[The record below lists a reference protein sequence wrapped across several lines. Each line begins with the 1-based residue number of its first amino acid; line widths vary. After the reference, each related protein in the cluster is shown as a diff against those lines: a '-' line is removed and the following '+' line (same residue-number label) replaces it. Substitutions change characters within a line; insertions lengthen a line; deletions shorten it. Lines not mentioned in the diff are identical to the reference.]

1 MLQSFPLSFVSKG
14 SSSFFISASSTSIVS
29 VRLESPFSGLA
40 KEKTSHPPKQGSFG
54 AAIFFFLFLLL
65 VSHAVKNASVFSE
78 EWEHLHINLIVCV
91 HAKLLNSQQ
100 TSHSY

>member
-1 MLQSFPLSFVSKG
+1 MLQSFPLSFISKG

-40 KEKTSHPPKQGSFG
+40 KEKTSHPPKQDSFG
-54 AAIFFFLFLLL
+54 ACYFFFFRLL
-65 VSHAVKNASVFSE
+65 VSHTVKNASVFSE

-91 HAKLLNSQQ
+91 HAKLLNS
-100 TSHSY
+100 